1 MLAWLR
7 AAPEWAH
14 VLLSSEDVCKRRLT
28 EMFYLGGGIAV
39 GNLTSKAWNKEQ
51 GC

>member
-1 MLAWLR
+1 MAV
-7 AAPEWAH
+7 H
-14 VLLSSEDVCKRRLT
+14 VTYCHKLSMLLSSEDVCKRRLT